1 MKEKGNLTFFASL
14 SLLSPLLGDLFV
26 LDLDLDLKRMMN
38 IKWDKETHLDPVN
51 LKYELGRKKRGNHFD
66 LDLDFDLLLWLRD
79 LDFDF
84 EVFFPLR
91 LRDLNAEKEEQGG
104 FKRVTETQLWEI
116 FLSNQNL
123 DLDLESLLL
132 DLERDLD
139 LRDLDL
145 ERRERDLWENEA

>member
-1 MKEKGNLTFFASL
+1 MREKGNLTFFASL

-104 FKRVTETQLWEI
+104 FKRDSAMRDISIKSKPWSGLGIPPPRPGARPRPARLGSWAAGAGPVGEW
-116 FLSNQNL
+116 
-123 DLDLESLLL
+123 SL
-132 DLERDLD
+132 R
-139 LRDLDL
+139 
-145 ERRERDLWENEA
+145 

>member
-26 LDLDLDLKRMMN
+26 LDLDLDLK
-38 IKWDKETHLDPVN
+38 KWDTETHLDPVN
-51 LKYELGRKKRGNHFD
+51 LKYELGRKKRGNYFD

-91 LRDLNAEKEEQGG
+91 LRDLNAEKE
-104 FKRVTETQLWEI
+104 
-116 FLSNQNL
+116 
-123 DLDLESLLL
+123 
-132 DLERDLD
+132 
-139 LRDLDL
+139 
-145 ERRERDLWENEA
+145 